1 MRIGLRA
8 PRPAERTRYSAGVA
22 RLNEV
27 AFVKGHGTGNDF
39 VVIPD
44 VDGHLDLTPDQVRWL
59 CDRHMGVGGNGVL
72 RVVRTEHVPQMAEFA
87 AVAEFFMDYR
97 NADGSLA
104 EMCGNGARVFVRYL
118 DATGLVTDN
127 EVVIATRGGLCS
139 TTINSDRSITIDMG
153 RATTPTSSATPKVV
167 VGDRS
172 WAAVG
177 VLVPNPHAV
186 VFVEDLDEA
195 GDLRAAPDVTP
206 GDVFPEGVNVEFV
219 VDRGPN
225 HVAMRVHERGV
236 GETLSC
242 GTGACAVAWAAR
254 RRDDSGATGESTTRV
269 DVPGGTVTVTETAE
283 GRLLLTGPADLV
295 ARGTL
300 LLPE

>member
-1 MRIGLRA
+1 
-8 PRPAERTRYSAGVA
+8 VA

-44 VDGHLDLTPDQVRWL
+44 VDGHLDLTAEQVRWL

-72 RVVRTEHVPQMAEFA
+72 RVVRTEHVPQVAEFA

-118 DATGLVTDN
+118 EATGLVTDN
-127 EVVIATRGGLCS
+127 DVVIATRGGLCS
-139 TTINSDRSITIDMG
+139 TMINADRTITIDMG
-153 RATTPTSSATPKVV
+153 LATTPKARALPVV
-167 VGDRS
+167 SVGDRS
-172 WAAVG
+172 WPATG

-186 VFVEDLDEA
+186 VFVDDLDDA
-195 GDLRAAPDVTP
+195 GDLRSAPLVVP
-206 GDVFPEGVNVEFV
+206 EGVFPDGVNVEFV
-219 VDRGPN
+219 VDRGPA
-225 HVAMRVHERGV
+225 HVSMRVHERGV

-254 RRDDSGATGESTTRV
+254 RRDGAEVSGEMVTRV
-269 DVPGGTVTVTETAE
+269 DVPGGAVTVTETDK
-283 GRLLLTGPADLV
+283 GRMLLTGPADLV